1 MIAVYVDDIII
12 LTYTNIASIDNLKSH
27 LHATFNFKDIGIMPY
42 FLGMKIVYPPIGD
55 VARNFTSDRIQAS
68 SITDLRLVVIPLP
81 LTFTRPY
88 FTYTV

>member
-1 MIAVYVDDIII
+1 
-12 LTYTNIASIDNLKSH
+12 
-27 LHATFNFKDIGIMPY
+27 MPY